1 MLTDF
6 DWQADEEA
14 VVDDNRLALSESTAR
29 QRWSWRLFIVLL
41 VLGTA
46 VYGGLR
52 WRTRQ
57 QTEAIINDVLVSHNL
72 VQTAVAG
79 EDVEQLNLVLSGRE
93 LNWQEAQQRLLLA
106 GDFAD
111 RPTFG
116 LHALAASAQPTVTL
130 SPDLQEAFVVYDQPY
145 EQPEGDQVL
154 LQQTAVYRQGSSG
167 WLLSPP
173 LEGFWGA
180 TVITTTRYF
189 TLTYPQRDE
198 ALALSLGR
206 DLDKFVVT
214 FLCGNSTECF
224 PPILDL
230 LLQFSTNPQSLADIA
245 DSTSWLREDGSIILP
260 TPTLVGLPIDE
271 AGYQALYRG
280 YAARILTPVFTRVS
294 DYKCCQH
301 GLMLSALLAKQVS
314 EFGLQPWPLTAADYR
329 QLLNV
334 SFASED
340 PEELLTLGLD
350 APERRLQAL
359 ALVDFLIAETRLP
372 TIWLRLELLRPG
384 TLSLEISL
392 PQVLREDDF
401 VSRWLAFIYQQA
413 GYEQSASLVNLPPA
427 INAACTGAQGAVL
440 YRYDVATAVWSQIAT
455 VPHLGRETQIW
466 SLPHSEGY
474 LAFQE
479 IWSQFEI
486 EARMTLHYKDVVT
499 ILMRIAEPMFRPV
512 PHYLFTGQTDP
523 TGRYLL
529 LFDRGPSRYLLRYF
543 LVDFMNCSQGLC
555 PTVVL
560 FGRPVWSPDGVQLL
574 LAERPS
580 PDDNASLET
589 QLQQLTLMRGA
600 GNGQGLI
607 AVGRGYNPHWLDN
620 DHYLYMRLNEAGVP
634 EVIQAST
641 ADDLPRLWLEA
652 ADLLPTIPTSEQ
664 PSTLTISDIAIYSP
678 QQAAILATAGL
689 DGATASYLF
698 LWQPP
703 EGPTLVYHSN
713 YPLTMSFAPNGL
725 WLTVTEPDGL
735 VTLIQTITKT
745 QQQFHSPQTKPDWAA
760 DGQWLL
766 TGRENYLLLTMPDTG
781 YQQMV
786 FYNMPACHQ
795 ISWAE

>member
-6 DWQADEEA
+6 DWQADEET
-14 VVDDNRLALSESTAR
+14 VVDDNRLALSETTAR
-29 QRWSWRLFIVLL
+29 QRWSWGLFIMLL
-41 VLGTA
+41 VLGPA

-52 WRTRQ
+52 WHTRQ
-57 QTEAIINDVLVSHNL
+57 QTETIVKDILVSHNL
-72 VQTAVAG
+72 VQMAVAG
-79 EDVEQLNLVLSGRE
+79 EDIEQLNLVLSGRE
-93 LNWQEAQQRLLLA
+93 LNWQEAQQRLLMT
-106 GDFAD
+106 GDFAN

-116 LHALAASAQPTVTL
+116 LHALTASAQPTVTL

-145 EQPEGDQVL
+145 EQSEGNQVL

-173 LEGFWGA
+173 LEEFWRA
-180 TVITTTRYF
+180 IVITTTSYF

-206 DLDKFVVT
+206 ELDNFVVT

-224 PPILDL
+224 PPTLKL
-230 LLQFSTNPQSLADIA
+230 LLHFSPNPQSLAEIA

-280 YAARILTPVFTRVS
+280 YATRILTAVFSRVS
-294 DYKCCQH
+294 GYKCCQH
-301 GLMLSALLAKQVS
+301 GLMLSALLAKQAS
-314 EFGLQPWPLTAADYR
+314 EFGLQPWPLTAAEYR

-334 SFASED
+334 SFTSED
-340 PEELLTLGLD
+340 HEELLTLDLD
-350 APERRLQAL
+350 TPERWLQAL
-359 ALVDFLIAETRLP
+359 ALVDFLIAETEMP
-372 TIWLRLELLRPG
+372 TLRLGFELLRPG

-392 PQVLREDDF
+392 PQLLREDDF
-401 VSRWLAFIYQQA
+401 INRWLAFIYQQA
-413 GYEQSASLVNLPPA
+413 GYEQPASPVNLPPA
-427 INAACTGAQGAVL
+427 IHAACSGAQGAVL
-440 YRYDVATAVWSQIAT
+440 VRYDVTTAVWSQIAT
-455 VPHLGRETQIW
+455 APHLGRKTQIW

-486 EARMTLHYKDVVT
+486 EARMTLHYEDVDY

-512 PHYLFTGQTDP
+512 PHYLFAGQTDP

-529 LFDRGPSRYLLRYF
+529 LFDQGPSRYLLRYF

-560 FGRPVWSPDGVQLL
+560 FGRPVWSPSGDHLL

-580 PDDNASLET
+580 PDDNADLET
-589 QLQQLTLMRGA
+589 QLQRLTVMRGA
-600 GNGQGLI
+600 GNGQSLI

-620 DHYLYMRLNEAGVP
+620 DHYLYMRLNEAGMP

-641 ADDLPRLWLEA
+641 ADDLPQLWLEA
-652 ADLLPTIPTSEQ
+652 ADLLPDAPTSVR

-678 QQAAILATAGL
+678 QQAAILATAGAA
-689 DGATASYLF
+689 GVTASYLF

-703 EGPTLVYHSN
+703 EGPILVYQSN
-713 YPLTMSFAPNGL
+713 DPLTMSFAPNGL
-725 WLTVTEPDGL
+725 WLTATEPDGL
-735 VTLIQTITKT
+735 VTLIQTTTKT
-745 QQQFHSPQTKPDWAA
+745 QQQFHSPQVTPDWTA

-766 TGRENYLLLTMPDTG
+766 TGRENYLLLMMPDAD

-786 FYNMPACHQ
+786 FYNMPACHL